1 VKLTAYV
8 MDGQQIKI
16 QPAPLER
23 DWMTATGHFAY
34 RCLPLN
40 IANAHGWEILC
51 PSDCSAIWG
60 GAAVPQSLQVKRPD
74 DALAPAVSHFG
85 FGILTFHIPC
95 IFQTDTGYD
104 LMVQGPV
111 NRPKDAVAPLSA
123 IVETDWAPFTFTMNW
138 MFTRANTEVNFER
151 GEPICHVYPLKR
163 GDLEACEPRLEPLAN
178 NAELQS
184 QFMKWTASRSTFIKE
199 LKEPESLARSQ
210 LWEKQYF
217 RGLDA
222 FGRPANQTKH
232 YTKLN
237 LRKFTEDG

>member
-1 VKLTAYV
+1 
-8 MDGQQIKI
+8 
-16 QPAPLER
+16 
-23 DWMTATGHFAY
+23 
-34 RCLPLN
+34 
-40 IANAHGWEILC
+40 
-51 PSDCSAIWG
+51 
-60 GAAVPQSLQVKRPD
+60 
-74 DALAPAVSHFG
+74 
-85 FGILTFHIPC
+85 
-95 IFQTDTGYD
+95 
-104 LMVQGPV
+104 MVQGPV

-138 MFTRANTEVNFER
+138 MFTRANTEVTFEQ
-151 GEPICHVYPLKR
+151 GEPICHFYPLKR

-199 LKEPESLARSQ
+199 LQEPKSLARLE

-237 LRKFTEDG
+237 LRKFTEDGRK

>member
-1 VKLTAYV
+1 
-8 MDGQQIKI
+8 MDGQKIKI
-16 QPAPLER
+16 RPAPIER
-23 DWMTATGHFAY
+23 DWMSATGHFAY

-51 PSDCSAIWG
+51 PSDCSATWG
-60 GAAVPQSLQVKRPD
+60 GAAVPQSLQVKRPHD
-74 DALAPAVSHFG
+74 VPATAVSHFG

-95 IFQTDTGYD
+95 IIQTDRGYD

-138 MFTRANTEVNFER
+138 IFTRADTEVTFER
-151 GEPICHVYPLKR
+151 GEPICHIYPLKR
-163 GDLEACEPRLEPLAN
+163 GDLEACEPKLEPLAN

-184 QFMKWTASRSTFIKE
+184 QFSKWTTSRSTFIKE
-199 LKEPESLARSQ
+199 LQEPESLARSR

-217 RGLDA
+217 GGLDA
-222 FGRPANQTKH
+222 FDKPAKVDKH

-237 LRKFTEDG
+237 LKKFTEGR

>member
-1 VKLTAYV
+1 VKLTAYI

-16 QPAPLER
+16 RPAPLER
-23 DWMTATGHFAY
+23 DWMSATGHFAY

-51 PSDCSAIWG
+51 PSDCSATWG
-60 GAAVPQSLQVKRPD
+60 GAAVPQSLQVQSD
-74 DALAPAVSHFG
+74 DAPATAVSHFG

-138 MFTRANTEVNFER
+138 MFTRANTEVTFER
-151 GEPICHVYPLKR
+151 GEPICHIYPLKR
-163 GDLEACEPRLEPLAN
+163 GYLEACEPRLEPLAN

-199 LKEPESLARSQ
+199 LQEPESLARSQ

-222 FGRPANQTKH
+222 FGRPANQTTH

>member
-1 VKLTAYV
+1 

-51 PSDCSAIWG
+51 PADCSAIWG
-60 GAAVPQSLQVKRPD
+60 GADVPQSLQVKRPNYEP
-74 DALAPAVSHFG
+74 APAVSHFG

-123 IVETDWAPFTFTMNW
+123 VVETDWAPFTFTMNW
-138 MFTRANTEVNFER
+138 MFTRADTEVTFER
-151 GEPICHVYPLKR
+151 GEPICHIYPLKR
-163 GDLEACEPRLEPLAN
+163 GNLEACDPKIERLSN
-178 NAELQS
+178 NGELQS
-184 QFMKWTASRSTFIKE
+184 QFAKWTTNRLTFIRE
-199 LKEPESLARSQ
+199 LQVPGSVAQSQ

-222 FGRPANQTKH
+222 YGKPAELINH
-232 YTKLN
+232 RTKLN
-237 LRKFTEDG
+237 LKEFTDVR

>member
-16 QPAPLER
+16 RPAPLER

-51 PSDCSAIWG
+51 PSDFSATWG
-60 GAAVPQSLQVKRPD
+60 GAADAQSLEVQRLT
-74 DALAPAVSHFG
+74 DAPAAAVSHFG
-85 FGILTFHIPC
+85 FGVLTFHIPC
-95 IFQTDTGYD
+95 IFQTDSGYD

-123 IVETDWAPFTFTMNW
+123 IVETDWSPFTFTMNW
-138 MFTRANTEVNFER
+138 MFTRANTEVTFER
-151 GEPICHVYPLKR
+151 GEPICHIYPLKR
-163 GDLEACEPRLEPLAN
+163 GNLEACDPKLERLSN
-178 NAELQS
+178 NAELKS
-184 QFMKWTASRSTFIKE
+184 QFEKWTTSRFTFIKE
-199 LKEPESLARSQ
+199 LQVPGSVARSQ

-222 FGRPANQTKH
+222 YGKPAELINH
-232 YTKLN
+232 RTKLN
-237 LRKFTEDG
+237 LKEFTDVR